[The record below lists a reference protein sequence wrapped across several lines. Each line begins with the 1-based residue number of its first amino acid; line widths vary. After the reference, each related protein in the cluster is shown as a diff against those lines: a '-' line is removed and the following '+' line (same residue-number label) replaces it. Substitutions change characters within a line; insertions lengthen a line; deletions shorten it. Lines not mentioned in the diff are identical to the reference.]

1 MASSSKQLES
11 RAGDEKSLLPA
22 VQTLVHGIA
31 VHAVKGELEEDR
43 QFRARLHKI
52 SEAVSEE
59 PSWMD
64 AMAAADSA
72 VTSLRDHNDKV
83 SKYHRAHIGE
93 LRAVIQTF
101 VSTLEDLT
109 IAGPK
114 LMRDLRE
121 IEKQLITAA
130 DPDAIRE
137 CKASLTQCLGEIRE
151 EAERHKQAEGGR
163 GSQDPVTGLEG
174 RPAAEAAITAAC
186 ASDSPVC
193 AVAVSI
199 DRLSLYNRRYGR
211 DVGDKVLHFFVEFV
225 KRAFEGELALYR
237 WTGPAIVLMRRGSP
251 DGIQAEMRRVFDP
264 RLQFEVE
271 SGSRSILLAIGA
283 SFLVVPMMV
292 DSRLVVN
299 KIDSFVAE

>member
-1 MASSSKQLES
+1 MASSSKQLAS
-11 RAGDEKSLLPA
+11 QAGDEKSLLPA

-31 VHAVKGELEEDR
+31 VHAVKGEVEEDR

-52 SEAVSEE
+52 SEAVSEQ

-64 AMAAADSA
+64 TMAAADSA
-72 VTSLRDHNDKV
+72 VTSLRDHNDRV
-83 SKYHRAHIGE
+83 HKYHRAHISE

-114 LMRDLRE
+114 LMRELRE
-121 IEKQLITAA
+121 IEKQLAA
-130 DPDAIRE
+130 AVDPEAIRGH
-137 CKASLTQCLGEIRE
+137 KVSLAKCLAEIRE
-151 EAERHKQAEGGR
+151 EAERHRQSSGANA
-163 GSQDPVTGLEG
+163 SQDPVTGLEG
-174 RPAAEAAITAAC
+174 RPAAEAALVAAC

-225 KRAFEGELALYR
+225 KRAFEGDIRLYR
-237 WTGPAIVLMRRGSP
+237 WTGPAVVLMRHGSP

-264 RLQFEVE
+264 RLQFEVD

-292 DSRLVVN
+292 DSLLVVN

>member
-1 MASSSKQLES
+1 VAASSKHAAPETE
-11 RAGDEKSLLPA
+11 EKNLLPA
-22 VQTLVHGIA
+22 IQTLVHGIA
-31 VHAVKGELEEDR
+31 VHAVKGEPEEDR
-43 QFRARLHKI
+43 AFRARMHK
-52 SEAVSEE
+52 VSETVSGQ

-64 AMAAADSA
+64 VMATADSA
-72 VTSLRDHNDKV
+72 VSAMRDHNERV
-83 SKYHRAHIGE
+83 QKYHRGLAVE
-93 LRAVIQTF
+93 LRSVIQTF

-114 LMRDLRE
+114 LMRNLRE
-121 IEKQLITAA
+121 IEKQLITATE
-130 DPDAIRE
+130 PDGIRE
-137 CKASLTQCLGEIRE
+137 CKATLSKCLAEIRE

-163 GSQDPVTGLEG
+163 LSLDPVTGLEG
-174 RPAAEAAITAAC
+174 RPAAEAALAQAC

-225 KRAFEGELALYR
+225 KRAFEGEITLYR
-237 WTGPAIVLMRRGSP
+237 WTGPAVMLLRRGSP
-251 DGIQAEMRRVFDP
+251 DAIQAEMRRVFDP
-264 RLQFEVE
+264 RLQFEVD

-292 DSRLVVN
+292 DPRLVVN
-299 KIDSFVAE
+299 KIDSFVGD